1 MHVSADLTELF
12 TFGPSLTDQLEYQKY
27 RQDPSKFTIT
37 GDKMPSKNL
46 EYKSAVVIG
55 ALK

>member
-37 GDKMPSKNL
+37 GDMMPSKIL
-46 EYKSAVVIG
+46 EHKTAVVIG

>member
-46 EYKSAVVIG
+46 EYKSAIVIG

>member
-1 MHVSADLTELF
+1 MHVSADQTELF
-12 TFGPSLTDQLEYQKY
+12 TSGPSPTDQLEYQKY

-46 EYKSAVVIG
+46 EYKSAIVIG